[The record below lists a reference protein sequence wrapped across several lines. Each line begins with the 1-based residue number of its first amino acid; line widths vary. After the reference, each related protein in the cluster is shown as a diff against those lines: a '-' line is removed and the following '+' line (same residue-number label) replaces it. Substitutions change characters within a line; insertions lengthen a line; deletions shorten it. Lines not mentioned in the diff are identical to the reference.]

1 MDSRC
6 QMIPR
11 LRDSLMQMDRV
22 LFAFSVSLIVSV
34 RPARAQAP
42 SGEAIYKQRC
52 SPCHDQPGSRIPP
65 REALQKMPAVR
76 ILRAMNAGAMM
87 TVAYP
92 LRREERE
99 AIANYLGIAGPEPGP
114 KPEAFCKERAISLK
128 PAPAISWNG
137 WAPPPATARFHPP
150 AASRLSVTQV
160 RKLKLKWAF
169 GLDG

>member
-1 MDSRC
+1 
-6 QMIPR
+6 
-11 LRDSLMQMDRV
+11 MQMDRV
-22 LFAFSVSLIVSV
+22 RFALSAPLLASVLLASLLIASLLIVSV
-34 RPARAQAP
+34 IPACAQAP

-99 AIANYLGIAGPEPGP
+99 GRRQLSRHPGP
-114 KPEAFCKERAISLK
+114 RAR
-128 PAPAISWNG
+128 P
-137 WAPPPATARFHPP
+137 
-150 AASRLSVTQV
+150 
-160 RKLKLKWAF
+160 
-169 GLDG
+169 